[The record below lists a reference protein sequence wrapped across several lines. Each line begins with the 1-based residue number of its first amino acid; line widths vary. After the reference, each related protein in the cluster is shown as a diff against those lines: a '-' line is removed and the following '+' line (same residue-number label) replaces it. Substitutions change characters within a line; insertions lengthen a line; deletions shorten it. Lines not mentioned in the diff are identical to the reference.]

1 MLAYPSPRSAALL
14 LGLLALAAGGYW
26 SAPLFDTAALGA
38 AVLGVVM
45 LADLGLTAGA
55 LRGRGGATPRP
66 PGGQGM
72 AVPLL
77 TLAREFHEAVTVALP
92 RQGRHILTNATG
104 LHLRVQI
111 HEDNHPSLNK
121 SYSSG
126 WHHVPA
132 AQIGSGG
139 GSPPEDEG
147 RLPALP
153 GKRATGR
160 RPHRPLIPAIVRSE
174 FSITPALRGELPL
187 GGAGLRVIA
196 GLGLWVLQY
205 RFELG
210 GRLRVYPLIEELA
223 RADLF
228 AHRRRLYSL
237 GEHRSRKFGRGTD
250 FDRLREYTPDDE
262 FRSINW
268 NATARAGK
276 PVVNQFHTDQSRE
289 LMLMLDCGRLMHTEI
304 AGRSRLDRCLDAA
317 IHLAYLALAQ
327 SDRVGL
333 IAFDAQVRRH
343 IAPGR
348 RGEHLDRLINATFD
362 LQPRF
367 VESDYGRAVAELRSK
382 HPKRGMVVLFTDMVD
397 SVSSQSAVANL
408 SRLARTHLPVIVI
421 LDDPAVH
428 SLADAPAQ
436 TSQAAYVR
444 AAAERFISEK
454 RRALARLRTRGCLI
468 VNVAADKLSGALVSE
483 YLEAKARNIL

>member
-1 MLAYPSPRSAALL
+1 MTIIWRIGLRSAVCHNRRVIAYPSPRSAALM
-14 LGLLALAAGGYW
+14 LGLLALASGGYW
-26 SAPLFDTAALGA
+26 FAPLFDAAGVAAAALA
-38 AVLGVVM
+38 IVM
-45 LADLGLTAGA
+45 LADLSLTHSA
-55 LRGRGGATPRP
+55 LVDRGWDGRGKAPRRLRLGLERAIP
-66 PGGQGM
+66 E
-72 AVPLL
+72 
-77 TLAREFHEAVTVALP
+77 TVTVALP
-92 RQGRHILTNATG
+92 RLGQHRLSNRSRLA
-104 LHLRVQI
+104 LRVQV
-111 HEDNHPSLNK
+111 HEDSHPQLTKQYN
-121 SYSSG
+121 SG
-126 WHHVPA
+126 WQRLA
-132 AQIGSGG
+132 A
-139 GSPPEDEG
+139 
-147 RLPALP
+147 
-153 GKRATGR
+153 ATGGQGELS
-160 RPHRPLIPAIVRSE
+160 RPGEARSDLR
-174 FSITPALRGELPL
+174 ITPALRGELPL
-187 GGAGLRVIA
+187 GGAGLRVSG

-210 GRLRVYPLIEELA
+210 GKLRVYPLIEELA

-304 AGRSRLDRCLDAA
+304 AGRSRLDRCLDSA

-333 IAFDAQVRRH
+333 IAFDAEVRRH

-382 HPKRGMVVLFTDMVD
+382 HPKRGMVVLFTDLVD

-454 RRALARLRTRGCLI
+454 RRALARLRSRGCLI